1 LSTFYSLSRIYGAR
15 YAKERSN
22 TQSKLTVQTRI
33 PVHRSSSKLMRQNTR
48 HCLELHERIDCA
60 QLARRIALP
69 VVGPHTHHL
78 GSGQSSHPTLLLAH
92 HMASSTNST
101 KTACRAPSEPPPFSN
116 VARHLFSKRVF
127 GGGVS
132 CSVEVVIFCVH
143 KGHFLRG
150 CHTPGERL
158 RKFCV
163 KNSERPATSPCTI
176 FHLLGKKLTPR
187 FLRSGGAAPL
197 ASHEPGRIK
206 ARGAGEV
213 NIWAKKWPFGVE
225 KQCPRPH
232 LGCFRASTPSHG
244 SRTRPQACSRPM
256 PTPWIHCRGPARA

>member
-22 TQSKLTVQTRI
+22 TQSKLTVQTKI

-60 QLARRIALP
+60 QFARRIALP

-92 HMASSTNST
+92 HMASST
-101 KTACRAPSEPPPFSN
+101 KTACRAPSELPPFSN
-116 VARHLFSKRVF
+116 VARHLFSQRVF

-132 CSVEVVIFCVH
+132 CSVEVGFLCVH

-163 KNSERPATSPCTI
+163 KNSERPATFPWCSD
-176 FHLLGKKLTPR
+176 TPPR
-187 FLRSGGAAPL
+187 AAPPPHRRRKGFTDCL
-197 ASHEPGRIK
+197 QKSAQPLPIVKEVAPIAK
-206 ARGAGEV
+206 ANR
-213 NIWAKKWPFGVE
+213 
-225 KQCPRPH
+225 
-232 LGCFRASTPSHG
+232 
-244 SRTRPQACSRPM
+244 
-256 PTPWIHCRGPARA
+256 